1 MINNFQERVLA
12 ATYTCLRPLARMLL
26 RSGVDYQQFAE
37 AAKNAFVEEA
47 ALEQDP
53 KGQTV
58 NVSRIATKTGL
69 SRKEVARLRD
79 MRKER
84 AAAERGLAS
93 EIQQAGL
100 AARTLQHWHTAPR
113 FLDSKGNP
121 KALDFL
127 GGGVSFADL
136 VKKVGGDVPPG
147 AVRDELIAAGAVTK
161 DSDGKLRA
169 VLRHFVPGAVTEDL
183 LNDLTYLIYPA
194 IEGVVRNT
202 AQVRDDFQF
211 LWRASYTDRLQEAS
225 VPILRK
231 MARERCTHLVESIDD
246 WVSAHEV
253 DDVAPDGPVRM
264 QVGVFYFEGPPPL
277 QPIRD

>member
-1 MINNFQERVLA
+1 MINSFQERVLA
-12 ATYTCLRPLARMLL
+12 ATYFCLRPFARMLL
-26 RSGVDYQQFAE
+26 RSGIDYQQFAE

-58 NVSRIATKTGL
+58 NVSRIAIKTGL

-84 AAAERGLAS
+84 TAAERDLAGD
-93 EIQQAGL
+93 IQQAGL

-113 FLDSKGNP
+113 FLDNKGNP

-127 GGGVSFADL
+127 GGGVCFAEL

-147 AVRDELIAAGAVTK
+147 AVRDELIEAGAVTK
-161 DSDGKLRA
+161 DSDGRLRA

-183 LNDLTYLIYPA
+183 LNDLTFFIYPA

-202 AQVRDDFQF
+202 AQVREGHQF

-225 VPILRK
+225 VPMLRK
-231 MARERCTHLVESIDD
+231 IARDRCTQLVENIDD
-246 WVSAHEV
+246 WVSAHEA
-253 DDVAPDGPVRM
+253 DDVVPDGPVRM

-277 QPIRD
+277 PPYRE